1 MQATHKTPMKKRNI
15 FNHIFLFLTASTVSL
30 QAANPIPADQPA
42 QRPQPQA
49 LYPDVPPVESN
60 GLSPD
65 NITVTADVLSGAVEA
80 DYFIVQPDPDK
91 ATGQAVVI
99 CPGGGYGSTC
109 YGYEGLDPAEW
120 FRERGIFAF
129 VLRYRM
135 PNGHYNI
142 PLADVR
148 KAMQTIR
155 AHAEEWHID
164 PNQIGIM
171 GFSAGGHLAASAS
184 TLLDE
189 KDRPNFTILF
199 YPVLSM
205 DSTITHAGSRRN
217 LLGENPTEDLVI
229 RFSPDK
235 QVTEQTPP
243 AFIATST
250 QDKSVPPI
258 NSVLYYLALEQKH
271 IPAEL
276 HIFPQGYHGFALR
289 TVFAYYNELSE
300 ALSRWMKELNSNQL
314 KRY

>member
-1 MQATHKTPMKKRNI
+1 MFSKLS
-15 FNHIFLFLTASTVSL
+15 HISLLLIVSAISAL
-30 QAANPIPADQPA
+30 GVNPVPADQPA

-49 LYPDVPPVESN
+49 LYPDTPPAENN
-60 GLSPD
+60 GLSPE
-65 NITVTADVLSGAVEA
+65 NITVTPDVLGGAVEA

-91 ATGQAVVI
+91 ATGQAVLI
-99 CPGGGYGSTC
+99 CPGGGYGATC
-109 YGYEGLDPAEW
+109 YGYEGLGPAEW
-120 FRERGIFAF
+120 FRERGVFAL

-148 KAMQTIR
+148 KAMQLLRTN
-155 AHAEEWHID
+155 ANEWHID
-164 PNQIGIM
+164 PNKIGIM

-184 TLLDE
+184 TLLDAE
-189 KDRPNFTILF
+189 DRPNFTILF

-205 DSTITHAGSRRN
+205 DASITHAGSRRN
-217 LLGENPTEDLVI
+217 LLGDNPTDELVI

-250 QDKSVPPI
+250 QDKSVKPI
-258 NSVLYYLALEQKH
+258 NSVLYYLALEQQH

-276 HIFPQGYHGFALR
+276 HIYPQGYHGFALR
-289 TVFAYYNELSE
+289 TEFAYYNEIST
-300 ALSRWMKELNSNQL
+300 ALERWLKELNGGQL